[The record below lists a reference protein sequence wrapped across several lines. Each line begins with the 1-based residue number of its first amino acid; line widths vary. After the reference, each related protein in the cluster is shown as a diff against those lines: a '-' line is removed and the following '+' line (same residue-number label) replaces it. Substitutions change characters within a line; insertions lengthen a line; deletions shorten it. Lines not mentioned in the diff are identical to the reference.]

1 MPFGT
6 ALQMTPVKL
15 MNTLR
20 GDDATLFASQ
30 RASNFPPCLAPL
42 AKFADKIHERFKPAM
57 KGASAARAFSLGR
70 LVVADDFWIHQRT
83 V

>member
-15 MNTLR
+15 MDTLR
-20 GDDATLFASQ
+20 GDDATFFARQ
-30 RASNFPPCLAPL
+30 CASNFPPRPAALAL
-42 AKFADKIHERFKPAM
+42 FADKIHERFKPTV
-57 KGASAARAFSLGR
+57 KGASAASVHSLHWR
-70 LVVADDFWIHQRT
+70 IVVDDFWIHQRI